1 MHAAALFTFLTSSYK
16 RQAIAAAS
24 ARIRAVMGKQSDS
37 LFQRAQEVIPGGVNS
52 PVRAFRGV
60 GGTPPFIEMAQGSRI
75 FDADNLQYID
85 CVGSWGPMILGHG
98 HRYVVEA
105 VKKAATRGFSF
116 GAPTAGEIELAEMV
130 VQAIPSIEM
139 LRLVNSGTEATMSAL
154 RLARAATGRN
164 KVMKFDGGYHG
175 HVDSLLVKAGSGGAT
190 FNVPDSAGVPAEVTK
205 LTVSVAYNDLEAVRA
220 AVDDDLAAIIVEPV
234 AGNMGC
240 IPPADGFLQGL
251 REICDANGSL
261 LIFDEVM
268 TGFRV
273 AYGGAQA
280 LYGVKPDITTLGKII
295 GGGMPIGA
303 YGAKADLMKLV
314 SPLGPMYQA
323 GTLSGNPVA
332 VAAGKSTLSVLKNSS
347 IYADLEERSGEF
359 EAGVRAAAE
368 KHNVPVTFNRVG
380 SMWTLFFNDG
390 PVTDF
395 ESANRSDR
403 DKFAR
408 FFHLMLGEGVYL
420 PPSQLEAAF
429 FSAAHAKKDI
439 SQLIE
444 RADRVLKKIAWEFE
458 K

>member
-1 MHAAALFTFLTSSYK
+1 MAKHSEA
-16 RQAIAAAS
+16 
-24 ARIRAVMGKQSDS
+24 

-60 GGTPPFIEMAQGSRI
+60 GGAPLFIETAQGGRI
-75 FDADNLQYID
+75 FDVDNLQYID

-116 GAPTAGEIELAEMV
+116 GAPTAGEIELAEMI

-139 LRLVNSGTEATMSAL
+139 VRLVNSGTEATMSAL
-154 RLARAATGRN
+154 RLARAATGRS
-164 KVMKFDGGYHG
+164 KVLKFDGGYHG

-190 FNVPDSAGVPAEVTK
+190 FNVPDSAGVPAELAN
-205 LTVSVAYNDLEAVRA
+205 LTLIARYNDLDDVRA
-220 AVDDDLAAIIVEPV
+220 RMGEHVNEVAAIIVEPV

-240 IPPADGFLQGL
+240 VPPAKGFLDGL
-251 REICDANGSL
+251 REICDEVGAL

-273 AYGGAQA
+273 AYGGAQS

-303 YGAKADLMKLV
+303 YGASKEIMQLV

-332 VAAGKSTLSVLKNSS
+332 VAAGRATLSVLRNSS
-347 IYADLEERSGEF
+347 IYDDLEERSGEF
-359 EAGVRAAAE
+359 ETGVRTAAE
-368 KHNVPVTFNRVG
+368 KHNVPVTMNRVG
-380 SMWTLFFNDG
+380 SMWTIFFTEG
-390 PVTDF
+390 PVSDF
-395 ESANRSDR
+395 DSANQSNRERFS
-403 DKFAR
+403 R

-439 SQLIE
+439 SQMVE
-444 RADRVLKKIAWEFE
+444 RVDRVFKKLAWEFGS
-458 K
+458 

>member
-1 MHAAALFTFLTSSYK
+1 MA
-16 RQAIAAAS
+16 
-24 ARIRAVMGKQSDS
+24 KQSES

-60 GGTPPFIEMAQGSRI
+60 GGAPLFIEQGLGGRI

-116 GAPTAGEIELAEMV
+116 GAPTAAEIELAEMI
-130 VQAIPSIEM
+130 VQAVPSM
-139 LRLVNSGTEATMSAL
+139 DMVRLVNSGTEATMSAL
-154 RLARAATGRN
+154 RLARAATGRS
-164 KVMKFDGGYHG
+164 KILKFEGGYHG

-190 FNVPDSAGVPAEVTK
+190 FNVPDSAGVPAE
-205 LTVSVAYNDLEAVRA
+205 LTRLTLIARYNDLEDVRA
-220 AVDDDLAAIIVEPV
+220 QMNDEVAAIIVEPV

-240 IPPADGFLQGL
+240 IPPQPGFLEGL
-251 REICDANGSL
+251 RALCDEHGAL
-261 LIFDEVM
+261 LILDEVM

-280 LYGVKPDITTLGKII
+280 RFNIRPDITTLGKII

-303 YGAKADLMKLV
+303 YGASRAIMELV

-332 VAAGKSTLSVLKNSS
+332 VAAGRATLSVLRNSS
-347 IYADLEERSGEF
+347 IYDDLEERSAEW
-359 EAGVRAAAE
+359 ESGVRTAAE
-368 KHNVPVTFNRVG
+368 KHNVPIAFNRVG
-380 SMWTLFFNDG
+380 SMWTIFFADV
-390 PVTDF
+390 PVVDF
-395 ESANRSDR
+395 DSANTSNRQ
-403 DKFAR
+403 KFAR
-408 FFHLMLGEGVYL
+408 FFHLMLAEGVYL

-429 FSAAHAKKDI
+429 FSAAHAKKDVK
-439 SQLIE
+439 QMVE
-444 RADRVLKKIAWEFE
+444 RVDRVFKKIAWEFGN
-458 K
+458 

>member
-1 MHAAALFTFLTSSYK
+1 
-16 RQAIAAAS
+16 
-24 ARIRAVMGKQSDS
+24 MGKNSET
-37 LFQRAQEVIPGGVNS
+37 LFNRAQEVIPGGVNS
-52 PVRAFRGV
+52 PVRAFKGV
-60 GGTPPFIEMAQGSRI
+60 GGTPLFIDMALGSRI

-116 GAPTAGEIELAEMV
+116 GAPTLGEIELAEMI
-130 VQAIPSIEM
+130 VQAIPSIQM
-139 LRLVNSGTEATMSAL
+139 VRLVNSGTEATMSAL
-154 RLARAATGRN
+154 RLARAATGR
-164 KVMKFDGGYHG
+164 KKIIKFDGGYHG

-190 FNVPDSAGVPAEVTK
+190 FNVPDSAGVPKEVTE
-205 LTVSVAYNDLEAVRA
+205 LTITVPYNDLEAARKVM
-220 AVDDDLAAIIVEPV
+220 DDDVAAIIVEPV

-240 IPPADGFLQGL
+240 VPPAPGFLEGL
-251 REICDANGSL
+251 RELTTHGAL

-268 TGFRV
+268 TGFRL
-273 AYGGAQA
+273 AYGGAQS
-280 LYGVKPDITTLGKII
+280 VFKIKPDITTLGKII

-303 YGAKADLMKLV
+303 YGASRELMQLV

-332 VAAGKSTLSVLKNSS
+332 VAAGKATLGVLKNSS

-359 EAGVRAAAE
+359 EIGVRKAAE
-368 KHNVPVTFNRVG
+368 KHGVPVTVNRAG
-380 SMWTLFFNDG
+380 SMWTIFFTEG

-395 ESANRSDR
+395 VSADRSNR

-408 FFHLMLGEGVYL
+408 FFHLMLAEGVYL

-439 SQLIE
+439 LQLIE

>member
-1 MHAAALFTFLTSSYK
+1 MA
-16 RQAIAAAS
+16 
-24 ARIRAVMGKQSDS
+24 KQSES

-60 GGTPPFIEMAQGSRI
+60 GGAPLFIEMGQGGRI

-116 GAPTAGEIELAEMV
+116 GAPTAAEIELAEMII
-130 VQAIPSIEM
+130 QAVPSMEM
-139 LRLVNSGTEATMSAL
+139 VRLVNSGTEATMSAL
-154 RLARAATGRN
+154 RLARAATGRK
-164 KVMKFDGGYHG
+164 KVLKFEGGYHG

-190 FNVPDSAGVPAEVTK
+190 FNVPDSAGIPEEVAA
-205 LTVSVAYNDLEAVRA
+205 LTLIARYNDLEDVRA
-220 AVDDDLAAIIVEPV
+220 QMSDEVAAIIVEPV

-240 IPPADGFLQGL
+240 IPPQPGFLEGL
-251 REICDANGSL
+251 RAICDEHGAL
-261 LIFDEVM
+261 LILDEVM

-280 LYGVKPDITTLGKII
+280 LYNVRPDITTLGKII

-303 YGAKADLMKLV
+303 YGAPRKLMELV

-332 VAAGKSTLSVLKNSS
+332 VAAGRATLSVLRNSS
-347 IYADLEERSGEF
+347 IYDDLEERSSEF
-359 EAGVRAAAE
+359 ETGVLAAAD
-368 KHNVPVTFNRVG
+368 KHNVPVTLNRVG
-380 SMWTLFFNDG
+380 SMWTLFFVDG

-395 ESANRSDR
+395 ASANRSDR
-403 DKFAR
+403 EKFAR
-408 FFHLMLGEGVYL
+408 FFHLMLAEGVYL

-429 FSAAHAKKDI
+429 FSAAHAKKDVA
-439 SQLIE
+439 QMVE
-444 RADRVLKKIAWEFE
+444 RADRVLKKVAWEFGN
-458 K
+458 

>member
-1 MHAAALFTFLTSSYK
+1 MA
-16 RQAIAAAS
+16 
-24 ARIRAVMGKQSDS
+24 KQSEA

-60 GGTPPFIEMAQGSRI
+60 GGAPLFIEMGQGGRI
-75 FDADNLQYID
+75 FDADNLQYLD

-116 GAPTAGEIELAEMV
+116 GAPTMGEIELAEMI
-130 VQAIPSIEM
+130 VQAVPSMEM
-139 LRLVNSGTEATMSAL
+139 VRLVNSGTEATMSAL
-154 RLARAATGRN
+154 RLARAATGRS
-164 KVMKFDGGYHG
+164 KILKFDGGYHG

-190 FNVPDSAGVPAEVTK
+190 FNVPDSAGVPAELTK
-205 LTVSVAYNDLEAVRA
+205 LTLIARYNDLEDVRA
-220 AVDDDLAAIIVEPV
+220 QMSDEVAAIIVEPV

-240 IPPADGFLQGL
+240 IPPQPGFLEGL
-251 REICDANGSL
+251 RALCDEHGAL
-261 LIFDEVM
+261 LILDEVM

-280 LYGVKPDITTLGKII
+280 RYNIKPDITTLGKII

-303 YGAKADLMKLV
+303 YGAPRKLMELV

-332 VAAGKSTLSVLKNSS
+332 VASGRATLSVLRNSS
-347 IYADLEERSGEF
+347 IYDDLEERSGEF
-359 EAGVRAAAE
+359 EKGVLAAADR
-368 KHNVPVTFNRVG
+368 HNVPLTVNRVG
-380 SMWTLFFNDG
+380 SMWTLFFVDA

-395 ESANRSDR
+395 ASANRSNR
-403 DKFAR
+403 EKFAR
-408 FFHLMLGEGVYL
+408 FFHLMLAEGVYL

-439 SQLIE
+439 AQMVE
-444 RADRVLKKIAWEFE
+444 RVDRVMKKVAWEFGE
-458 K
+458 A

>member
-1 MHAAALFTFLTSSYK
+1 
-16 RQAIAAAS
+16 
-24 ARIRAVMGKQSDS
+24 MGKNSDN

-60 GGTPPFIEMAQGSRI
+60 GGTPPFIDMAQGSRI

-85 CVGSWGPMILGHG
+85 CVGSWGPMILGHC

-116 GAPTAGEIELAEMV
+116 GAPTAAEIDLAEMLV
-130 VQAIPSIEM
+130 EAVPSMEM
-139 LRLVNSGTEATMSAL
+139 VRLVNSGTEATMSAL
-154 RLARAATGRN
+154 RLARGATGRA
-164 KVMKFDGGYHG
+164 KIIKFDGGYHG

-190 FNVPDSAGVPAEVTK
+190 FNVPDSAGVPKEVTA
-205 LTVSVAYNDLEAVRA
+205 LTLSVPYNDLNAVREA
-220 AVDDDLAAIIVEPV
+220 MSDEVAAIIVEPV

-240 IPPADGFLQGL
+240 VPPQKGFLKGL
-251 REICDANGSL
+251 REICDETGAL

-273 AYGGAQA
+273 AYGGAQS
-280 LYGVKPDITTLGKII
+280 LYGIKPDITTLGKII

-303 YGAKADLMKLV
+303 YGASRSLMELV

-332 VAAGKSTLSVLKNSS
+332 VAAGRATLSVLRNSS
-347 IYADLEERSGEF
+347 IYDDLEERSAEF
-359 EAGVRAAAE
+359 EVGVRNAAE
-368 KHNVPVTFNRVG
+368 KHGVPITFNRVG
-380 SMWTLFFNDG
+380 SMWTLFFTDV
-390 PVTDF
+390 PVTNFD
-395 ESANRSDR
+395 SANTSNRE
-403 DKFAR
+403 KFAR
-408 FFHLMLGEGVYL
+408 FFHLMLAEGVYL

-439 SQLIE
+439 LQLVE
-444 RADRVLKKIAWEFE
+444 RVDRVLKKVAWEFGT
-458 K
+458 

>member
-1 MHAAALFTFLTSSYK
+1 
-16 RQAIAAAS
+16 
-24 ARIRAVMGKQSDS
+24 MGKNSDQ
-37 LFQRAQEVIPGGVNS
+37 LFQRAQEIIPGGVNS
-52 PVRAFRGV
+52 PVRAFRAV
-60 GGTPPFIEMAQGSRI
+60 GGTPPFIEQAQGSRI

-116 GAPTAGEIELAEMV
+116 GAPTAGEIELAEMI
-130 VQAIPSIEM
+130 VQALPSIEM
-139 LRLVNSGTEATMSAL
+139 VRLVNSGTEATMSAL
-154 RLARAATGRN
+154 RLARAATGR
-164 KVMKFDGGYHG
+164 KKILKFDGGYHG
-175 HVDSLLVKAGSGGAT
+175 HVDSLLVKAGSGAAT
-190 FNVPDSAGVPAEVTK
+190 FNMPDSAGVPSEVTE
-205 LTVSVAYNDLEAVRA
+205 LTLSVAYNDLEAVRKA
-220 AVDDDLAAIIVEPV
+220 MSDEVAAIIVEPV

-240 IPPADGFLQGL
+240 VPPAAGFLEGL
-251 REICDANGSL
+251 RGICDEHGAL
-261 LIFDEVM
+261 LILDEVM

-273 AYGGAQA
+273 AYGGAQ
-280 LYGVKPDITTLGKII
+280 VRFNIKPDLTTLGKVI
-295 GGGMPIGA
+295 GGGMPIAA
-303 YGAKADLMKLV
+303 YGGRKELMELV

-323 GTLSGNPVA
+323 GTLSGNPIA

-347 IYADLEERSGEF
+347 IYDDLEERSAEF
-359 EAGVRAAAE
+359 ETGVKNAAK
-368 KHNVPVTFNRVG
+368 KHGVPVTFNRVG
-380 SMWTLFFNDG
+380 SMWTLFFADG

-395 ESANRSDR
+395 ESANKSNR

-439 SQLIE
+439 LQLVE
-444 RADRVLKKIAWEFE
+444 RADRSLKKVAWEFD

>member
-1 MHAAALFTFLTSSYK
+1 
-16 RQAIAAAS
+16 
-24 ARIRAVMGKQSDS
+24 MGKHSDA

-52 PVRAFRGV
+52 PVRAFKAV
-60 GGTPPFIEMAQGSRI
+60 GGTPPFIEQAQGSRI

-116 GAPTAGEIELAEMV
+116 GAPTVGEVELAEMIT
-130 VQAIPSIEM
+130 QAMPSIEM

-154 RLARAATGRN
+154 RLARAATKRD
-164 KVMKFDGGYHG
+164 KVLKFDGGYHG
-175 HVDSLLVKAGSGGAT
+175 HVDSLLVKAGSGAAT
-190 FNVPDSAGVPAEVTK
+190 FNTPDSAGIPAEVAK
-205 LTVSVAYNDLEAVRA
+205 LTISVPYNDLGAVRA
-220 AVDDDLAAIIVEPV
+220 AMDDDVAAIIVEPV

-240 IPPADGFLQGL
+240 VPPADGFLKGL
-251 REICDANGSL
+251 REICDANGAL

-273 AYGGAQA
+273 AYNGAQS
-280 LYGVKPDITTLGKII
+280 LYDVKPDITTLGKII

-303 YGAKADLMKLV
+303 YGARRELMQLI
-314 SPLGPMYQA
+314 SPLGPTYQA
-323 GTLSGNPVA
+323 GTLSGNPIA

-347 IYADLEERSGEF
+347 IYSDLEERSGEF
-359 EAGVRAAAE
+359 EAGVKAAAE
-368 KHNVPVTFNRVG
+368 KHGVPITMNRVG
-380 SMWTLFFNDG
+380 SMWTIFFTEG

-395 ESANRSDR
+395 ESANRANR

-420 PPSQLEAAF
+420 PPSQLETAF

-439 SQLIE
+439 LQLIE
-444 RADRVLKKIAWEFE
+444 RTDRVLKKIAWEFE
-458 K
+458 H

>member
-1 MHAAALFTFLTSSYK
+1 
-16 RQAIAAAS
+16 
-24 ARIRAVMGKQSDS
+24 MGKNSDAF
-37 LFQRAQEVIPGGVNS
+37 FQRAQVVIPGGVNS
-52 PVRAFRGV
+52 PVRAFKGV
-60 GGTPPFIEMAQGSRI
+60 GGTPPFIEQAQGSRI

-116 GAPTAGEIELAEMV
+116 GAPTLGEVELAEIV
-130 VQAIPSIEM
+130 VAAIPSIEM

-154 RLARAATGRN
+154 RLARAATGRA
-164 KVMKFDGGYHG
+164 KVIKFDGGYHG

-190 FNVPDSAGVPAEVTK
+190 FNVPDSAGVPKAVTE
-205 LTVSVAYNDLEAVRA
+205 LTISVPYNDVEAVRNAMSDEVA
-220 AVDDDLAAIIVEPV
+220 AVIVEPV

-240 IPPADGFLQGL
+240 VPPADGFLRGL
-251 REICDANGSL
+251 REICDESGAL

-273 AYGGAQA
+273 AYSGAQS
-280 LYGVKPDITTLGKII
+280 LYDVRPDITTLGKII

-303 YGAKADLMKLV
+303 YGASSSLMDYV

-332 VAAGKSTLSVLKNSS
+332 VAAGRATLSVLKNSS
-347 IYADLEERSGEF
+347 IYADLEERSAEF

-368 KHNVPVTFNRVG
+368 KHAVPLTINRVG
-380 SMWTLFFNDG
+380 SMWTIFFTEG

-395 ESANRSDR
+395 ESANKSNRE
-403 DKFAR
+403 KFAR

-429 FSAAHAKKDI
+429 FSAAHAKKDVT
-439 SQLIE
+439 QMIE
-444 RADRVLKKIAWEFE
+444 RVDRVLKKIAWEYE

>member
-1 MHAAALFTFLTSSYK
+1 MA
-16 RQAIAAAS
+16 RQS
-24 ARIRAVMGKQSDS
+24 ET

-52 PVRAFRGV
+52 PVRAFGAV
-60 GGTPPFIEMAQGSRI
+60 GGTPRFIEQAQGSRV
-75 FDADNLQYID
+75 FDIDNLQYID

-105 VKKAATRGFSF
+105 VKRAATKGFSF
-116 GAPTAGEIELAEMV
+116 GAPTAGEVELAETIVAAM
-130 VQAIPSIEM
+130 PSIEM
-139 LRLVNSGTEATMSAL
+139 VRLVNSGTEATMSAI
-154 RLARAATGRN
+154 RLARAATGR
-164 KVMKFDGGYHG
+164 KKIIKFDGGYHG
-175 HVDSLLVKAGSGGAT
+175 HVDALLVKAGSGGAT
-190 FNVPDSAGVPAEVTK
+190 FNVPDSAGVPKEVTE
-205 LTVSVAYNDLEAVRA
+205 LTVSVPYNDLDAVRA
-220 AVDDDLAAIIVEPV
+220 AVSDEVAAIIVEPV

-240 IPPADGFLQGL
+240 VPPGDGFLAGL
-251 REICDANGSL
+251 REICDASGAL

-273 AYGGAQA
+273 SYGGAQA
-280 LYGVKPDITTLGKII
+280 LYGIKPDITTLGKII

-303 YGAKADLMKLV
+303 YGASRKIMELV

-332 VAAGKSTLSVLKNSS
+332 VAAGRATLSVLKNSS
-347 IYADLEERSGEF
+347 IYNDLEERSAEF
-359 EAGVRAAAE
+359 AAGVLAAAD
-368 KHNVPVTFNRVG
+368 KHNVPAVFNRVG
-380 SMWTLFFNDG
+380 SMWTLFFTDA

-395 ESANRSDR
+395 ESANRSNR
-403 DKFAR
+403 EKFAR

-439 SQLIE
+439 LQLIE
-444 RADRVLKKIAWEFE
+444 RVDRVLKKIAWEFE

>member
-1 MHAAALFTFLTSSYK
+1 
-16 RQAIAAAS
+16 
-24 ARIRAVMGKQSDS
+24 MGKNSES
-37 LFQRAQEVIPGGVNS
+37 YFKRAQEVIPGGVNS

-60 GGTPPFIEMAQGSRI
+60 GGTPLFIEQAQGSRI

-116 GAPTAGEIELAEMV
+116 GAPTLAEVELAETV
-130 VQAIPSIEM
+130 VQAMPSIEM

-164 KVMKFDGGYHG
+164 KIMKFDGGYHG
-175 HVDSLLVKAGSGGAT
+175 HVDSLLVKAGSGLAT
-190 FNVPDSAGVPAEVTK
+190 FNTPDSAGVPAQLTE
-205 LTVSVAYNDLEAVRA
+205 LTVSVPYNSLEAVRA
-220 AVDDDLAAIIVEPV
+220 AMTSDIAAIIVEPV

-251 REICDANGSL
+251 REICDQNGSL
-261 LIFDEVM
+261 LILDEVM

-273 AYGGAQA
+273 AYSGAQS
-280 LYGVKPDITTLGKII
+280 LYNVKPDITTLGKII

-303 YGAKADLMKLV
+303 YGGRRELMKLV

-332 VAAGKSTLSVLKNSS
+332 VAAGKATLGVLKNSS
-347 IYADLEERSGEF
+347 IYQDLEERTAEF
-359 EAGVRAAAE
+359 EDGVRRSAE
-368 KHNVPVTFNRVG
+368 KHGVPLTFNRVG
-380 SMWTLFFNDG
+380 SMWTMFFTEG

-395 ESANRSDR
+395 ESANKSNR

-408 FFHLMLGEGVYL
+408 FFHLMLAEGVYL

-439 SQLIE
+439 LQLIE
-444 RADRVLKKIAWEFE
+444 RADRALKKVAWEFE

>member
-1 MHAAALFTFLTSSYK
+1 MA
-16 RQAIAAAS
+16 
-24 ARIRAVMGKQSDS
+24 KQSES

-60 GGTPPFIEMAQGSRI
+60 GGAPLFIEMGQGGRI

-116 GAPTAGEIELAEMV
+116 GAPTAAEIELAEMII
-130 VQAIPSIEM
+130 QAVPSMEM
-139 LRLVNSGTEATMSAL
+139 VRLVNSGTEATMSAL
-154 RLARAATGRN
+154 RLARAATGRK
-164 KVMKFDGGYHG
+164 KVLKFEGGYHG

-190 FNVPDSAGVPAEVTK
+190 FNVPDSAGIPEEVAA
-205 LTVSVAYNDLEAVRA
+205 LTLIARYNDLEDVRA
-220 AVDDDLAAIIVEPV
+220 QMSDEVAAIIVEPV

-240 IPPADGFLQGL
+240 IPPQPGFLEGL
-251 REICDANGSL
+251 RAICDEHGAL
-261 LIFDEVM
+261 LILDEVM

-280 LYGVKPDITTLGKII
+280 LYNVRPDITTLGKII

-303 YGAKADLMKLV
+303 YGAPRKLMELV

-332 VAAGKSTLSVLKNSS
+332 VAAGRATLSVLRNSS
-347 IYADLEERSGEF
+347 IYDDLEERSSEF
-359 EAGVRAAAE
+359 ETGVLAAAD
-368 KHNVPVTFNRVG
+368 KHNVPVTLNRVG
-380 SMWTLFFNDG
+380 SMWTLFFVDG

-395 ESANRSDR
+395 TSANRSDR
-403 DKFAR
+403 EKFAR
-408 FFHLMLGEGVYL
+408 FFHLMLAEGVYL

-429 FSAAHAKKDI
+429 FSAAHAKKDVA
-439 SQLIE
+439 QMVE
-444 RADRVLKKIAWEFE
+444 RADRVLKKVAWEFGN
-458 K
+458 

>member
-1 MHAAALFTFLTSSYK
+1 
-16 RQAIAAAS
+16 
-24 ARIRAVMGKQSDS
+24 MGKQSDMF
-37 LFQRAQEVIPGGVNS
+37 FQRAQEVIPGGVNS

-85 CVGSWGPMILGHG
+85 CVGSWGPMILGHC

-105 VKKAATRGFSF
+105 VKKAATKGFSF
-116 GAPTAGEIELAEMV
+116 GAPTFGEVELAEMV
-130 VQAIPSIEM
+130 VAAVPSIEM

-164 KVMKFDGGYHG
+164 KILKFDGGYHG
-175 HVDSLLVKAGSGGAT
+175 HVDSLLVKAGSGSAT

-205 LTVSVAYNDLEAVRA
+205 LTVSVPYNDLDAVRGA
-220 AVDDDLAAIIVEPV
+220 MDGDMAAIIVEPV

-240 IPPADGFLQGL
+240 IPPADGFLEGL
-251 REICDANGSL
+251 RQICDDTGAL
-261 LIFDEVM
+261 LILDEVM

-273 AYGGAQA
+273 AYGGAQS
-280 LYGVKPDITTLGKII
+280 LYNVRPDITTLGKII

-303 YGAKADLMKLV
+303 YGGSRKLMEMI
-314 SPLGPMYQA
+314 SPLGPVYQA

-332 VAAGKSTLSVLKNSS
+332 VAAGRATLGVLKNSS
-347 IYADLEERSGEF
+347 IYDDLEERSAEF
-359 EAGVRAAAE
+359 EQGVIHAAE
-368 KHNVPVTFNRVG
+368 KHNVPITFNRVG
-380 SMWTLFFNDG
+380 SMWTMFFTEG

-395 ESANRSDR
+395 ESANKSDR
-403 DKFAR
+403 ERFAR
-408 FFHLMLGEGVYL
+408 FFHLMLAEGVYL

-439 SQLIE
+439 VQLVE
-444 RADRVLKKIAWEFE
+444 RVDRALKKVAWEFE

>member
-1 MHAAALFTFLTSSYK
+1 
-16 RQAIAAAS
+16 
-24 ARIRAVMGKQSDS
+24 MGKQSDQ

-60 GGTPPFIEMAQGSRI
+60 GGTPPFIEMAQGARI

-116 GAPTAGEIELAEMV
+116 GAPTAAEIELAELV
-130 VQAIPSIEM
+130 IQAVPSIEM

-164 KVMKFDGGYHG
+164 KIVKFDGGYHG

-190 FNVPDSAGVPAEVTK
+190 FNLPDSAGVPKDVTA
-205 LTVSVAYNDLEAVRA
+205 LTLSVPYNDLEAVRA
-220 AVDDDLAAIIVEPV
+220 AMKEHGSDVAAIIVEPV

-240 IPPADGFLQGL
+240 IPPKDGFLQGL
-251 REICDANGSL
+251 REVCDEHGAL
-261 LIFDEVM
+261 LILDEVM

-280 LYGVKPDITTLGKII
+280 RYEIKPDITTLGKII

-303 YGAKADLMKLV
+303 YGGSRKLMEMV

-332 VAAGKSTLSVLKNSS
+332 VAAGRATLSVLRNSS
-347 IYADLEERSGEF
+347 IYDDLEERSAEF
-359 EAGVRAAAE
+359 ENGVRASAE
-368 KHNVPVTFNRVG
+368 KHNVPITFNRVG
-380 SMWTLFFNDG
+380 SMWTLFFNDA

-395 ESANRSDR
+395 ESANKSNRE
-403 DKFAR
+403 KFAR

-439 SQLIE
+439 LQLIE
-444 RADRVLKKIAWEFE
+444 RVDRVLKKVAWEYGS
-458 K
+458 

>member
-1 MHAAALFTFLTSSYK
+1 
-16 RQAIAAAS
+16 
-24 ARIRAVMGKQSDS
+24 MGKNSET
-37 LFQRAQEVIPGGVNS
+37 LFQRAQETIPGGVNS
-52 PVRAFRGV
+52 PVRAFKGV
-60 GGTPPFIEMAQGSRI
+60 GGTPLFVDMAQGSRI

-116 GAPTAGEIELAEMV
+116 GAPTLGEIELAEMI

-139 LRLVNSGTEATMSAL
+139 VRLVNSGTEATMSAL

-164 KVMKFDGGYHG
+164 KIIKFDGGYHG
-175 HVDSLLVKAGSGGAT
+175 HVDALLVKAGSGGAT
-190 FNVPDSAGVPAEVTK
+190 LNVPDSAGVPKEVTE
-205 LTVSVAYNDLEAVRA
+205 LTISVPFNDLDAVRTVIDKEVA
-220 AVDDDLAAIIVEPV
+220 AVIVEPI

-240 IPPADGFLQGL
+240 IPPAEGFLQGL
-251 REICDANGSL
+251 RDLCTKNGAL

-273 AYGGAQA
+273 AYGGAQSIFDI
-280 LYGVKPDITTLGKII
+280 KPDITTLGKII

-303 YGAKADLMKLV
+303 YGASKELMQLV

-332 VAAGKSTLSVLKNSS
+332 VAAGKATLGVLKNSS

-359 EAGVRAAAE
+359 ETGVVKAAE
-368 KHNVPVTFNRVG
+368 KHGVPLTVNRAG
-380 SMWTLFFNDG
+380 SMWTIFFTEG
-390 PVTDF
+390 PVTDY
-395 ESANRSDR
+395 ESANRSNR

-420 PPSQLEAAF
+420 PPSQLESAF

-439 SQLIE
+439 LQLIE
-444 RADRVLKKIAWEFE
+444 RVDRVLKKIAWEFE